1 MNLLVDG
8 VAQKAV
14 AETGRKQKLLIDGH
28 YEDFGIYR
36 IRLDLL
42 YFNDQNDRIAT
53 DISRYNA
60 SHPHNLISGVQ
71 HDAQYNALIHSFIVK
86 SNEARLK
93 TTQRNIQLYGQTN
106 PGVVLADG
114 RVIDGNRRF
123 ACLRNI
129 QESTGAEQY
138 FEASIL
144 EHTLGHNAK
153 QIKQLELTIQL
164 GQDRP
169 VEYDPIDR
177 LVGIYNDLICIQED
191 GKSLLTIQE
200 YLHCLGTNSTEA
212 DIKADIERAKLMVEF
227 LESINAP
234 FQFYLAKQMNLN
246 DPLKELHK
254 IIKKC
259 RIDEQKDDIKNV
271 VFANLLM
278 QPHGD
283 MTRYIRKVG
292 KVISNPKI
300 SSGFL
305 DEQLELTEQVYDTLE
320 GIPVV
325 TEKVINEKI
334 RTQDDLKEDFAH
346 STEKWVSKADGDATR
361 NRPAQLAEKAY
372 EMLDTIDTN
381 IFKKLNDEQKDD
393 IRNRLDQIQEVL
405 NRIRGELDA

>member
-28 YEDFGIYR
+28 YQDFGIYR

-93 TTQRNIQLYGQTN
+93 TTQRNIQLHGQTN

-259 RIDEQKDDIKNV
+259 RNDEQKDDIKNV

-361 NRPAQLAEKAY
+361 NRPAQQAEKAY

>member
-8 VAQKAV
+8 VAQNAV
-14 AETGRKQKLLIDGH
+14 SKTGRKQKLLIDGR
-28 YEDFGIYR
+28 YEDYEIYR
-36 IRLDLL
+36 IRLDFL

-53 DISRYNA
+53 DISQYNA
-60 SHPHNLISGVQ
+60 SHPHNLIRGVQ

-93 TTQRNIQLYGQTN
+93 TTQRNIQVYGQMN

-177 LVGIYNDLICIQED
+177 LVGIYNDLICIQEN

-246 DPLKELHK
+246 DPLKELYK
-254 IIKKC
+254 ILKKC
-259 RIDEQKDDIKNV
+259 RNDEQKDDIKNV

-300 SSGFL
+300 SSDFL

-320 GIPVV
+320 DTPVV
-325 TEKVINEKI
+325 TDKVINEKI
-334 RTQDDLKEDFAH
+334 RTQEELKEGFAH

-361 NRPAQLAEKAY
+361 NRPAQQAEKAY

-381 IFKKLNDEQKDD
+381 IFKKLNDAQKDD
-393 IRNRLDQIQEVL
+393 VRNRLDQIQEAL

>member
-259 RIDEQKDDIKNV
+259 RNDEQKDDIKNV

-361 NRPAQLAEKAY
+361 NRPAQQAEKAY

-405 NRIRGELDA
+405 NRIIGELDA

>member
-42 YFNDQNDRIAT
+42 YFNDQNDRIAP

-212 DIKADIERAKLMVEF
+212 DIKADVERAKLMVEF

-259 RIDEQKDDIKNV
+259 RNDEQKDDIKNV

-361 NRPAQLAEKAY
+361 NRPAQQAEKAY

>member
-8 VAQKAV
+8 IAQNAV
-14 AETGRKQKLLIDGH
+14 IRTGRKQKLLIEGRYKD
-28 YEDFGIYR
+28 YEIYR

-53 DISRYNA
+53 DISHYNA
-60 SHPHNLISGVQ
+60 THPNNLINAVQ
-71 HDAQYNALIHSFIVK
+71 HNEQYNALIHNFITK

-93 TTQRNIQLYGQTN
+93 TTQKSIQIFGQNN

-177 LVGIYNDLICIQED
+177 LVGIYNDLICVRED
-191 GKSLLTIQE
+191 GKSLLTIKE
-200 YLHCLGTNSTEA
+200 YQHCLGTNATEA
-212 DIKADIERAKLMVEF
+212 DIKADIERANLMVEF

-234 FQFYLAKQMNLN
+234 LQFYLAKQMNLN
-246 DPLKELHK
+246 DPLKELYK
-254 IIKKC
+254 ILKKC
-259 RIDEQKDDIKNV
+259 RDDEQREDIKNV

-278 QPHGD
+278 QPRGD
-283 MTRYIRKVG
+283 MTRYIRKLG
-292 KVISNPKI
+292 KIISNSKLSAAFI
-300 SSGFL
+300 E
-305 DEQLELTEQVYDTLE
+305 EQLGLVEKVYDTLE
-320 GIPVV
+320 ETPVV

-334 RTQDDLKEDFAH
+334 RTREDLKEDFAH

-361 NRPAQLAEKAY
+361 NRPAQQAEKAY

-381 IFKKLNDEQKDD
+381 IFKKLSEEQKDD
-393 IRNRLDQIQEVL
+393 VRNRLDQIQKAL
-405 NRIRGELDA
+405 DHIRGELDA

>member
-212 DIKADIERAKLMVEF
+212 DIKADVERAKLMVEF

-259 RIDEQKDDIKNV
+259 RNDEQKDDIKNV

-361 NRPAQLAEKAY
+361 NRPAQQAEKAY

>member
-361 NRPAQLAEKAY
+361 NRPAQQAEKAY